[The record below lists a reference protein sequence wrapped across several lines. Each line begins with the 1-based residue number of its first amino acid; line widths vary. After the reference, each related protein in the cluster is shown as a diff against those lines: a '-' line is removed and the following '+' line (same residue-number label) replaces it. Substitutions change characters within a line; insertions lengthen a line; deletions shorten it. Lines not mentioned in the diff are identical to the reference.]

1 MEYNI
6 GFAGKYYTLWEHE
19 TVYRNND
26 MGVIFRRDNYRFIK
40 NISFDRDKAI
50 AKYPEATFNDD
61 LRGRKGSWV
70 CEVRVREYN
79 KFHCGKYMGRL
90 FDACTDYDYMK
101 WFYNN
106 CANDDQ
112 RNYLENLM
120 KPEGYEVR
128 VQKFHWDDELGETHE
143 SIQKDMLSP
152 KEVQSIKEQKEREEK
167 AKERFST
174 GTPFIVSM
182 TRNLDE
188 FGECFIKDLETKLKF
203 EDFKCNCYEGY
214 YYGLP
219 KDKKGHAK
227 RVKNKQLLIE
237 KYEVLQD
244 NTLRVK
250 EWRFA

>member
-6 GFAGKYYTLWEHE
+6 GFAGKYYTLLSHDTE
-19 TVYRNND
+19 YRTNEMN
-26 MGVIFRRDNYRFIK
+26 VVFRRDSYRFVK
-40 NISFDRDKAI
+40 NISFDKDKAF
-50 AKYPEATFNDD
+50 AKYPDATFNED

-90 FDACTDYDYMK
+90 FDACTDYAYMK

-112 RNYLENLM
+112 RTYLENLM

-128 VQKFHWDDELGETHE
+128 VQTFNWNDDMGEPHT

-152 KEVQSIKEQKEREEK
+152 KEVQTIKEQKEREEK

-188 FGECFIKDLETKLKF
+188 FGECFIKEFEMKLKF
-203 EDFKCNCYEGY
+203 ENFKCNYYDGY

-227 RVKNKQLLIE
+227 RIKNKQLLVE
-237 KYEVLQD
+237 NYELLENNIVL
-244 NTLRVK
+244 VK